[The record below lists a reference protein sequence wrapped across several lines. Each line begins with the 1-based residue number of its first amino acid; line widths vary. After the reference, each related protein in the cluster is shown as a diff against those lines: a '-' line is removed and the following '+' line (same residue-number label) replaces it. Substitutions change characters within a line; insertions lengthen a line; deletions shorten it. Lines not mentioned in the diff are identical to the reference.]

1 MAVRNACI
9 VAVRVRKLSRAAV
22 AIAGNVHQQPVSG
35 DREIIRWLVEQDEQ
49 EKQAVLAK
57 LFKPSKR

>member
-9 VAVRVRKLSRAAV
+9 VAVRVRKSSRAV
-22 AIAGNVHQQPVSG
+22 AATAGNVHQPVNG
-35 DREIIRWLVEQDEQ
+35 DKEIIRWLQEQDEQ

-57 LFKPSKR
+57 LFKAS